1 MPSDTCT
8 ASRILDKLHEHVMR
22 IRNSVP
28 ENGHIDLHDLDSVEH
43 VMNFDFEH
51 LNEKAVPPL
60 YFEPMQPVELKQFPP
75 DPAQVRSFFDIIER
89 GNDGSSCCRQS
100 LTSSLTM
107 QPATQC
113 LTNIFRL
120 WRHLTVP
127 FTWKRASHGLTV
139 EEVGGKF
146 VMC

>member
-89 GNDGSSCCRQS
+89 GNDDSSCCRQISDLISDYATRNALSHQHLQIVEAPDSTFYLEAS
-100 LTSSLTM
+100 L
-107 QPATQC
+107 A
-113 LTNIFRL
+113 
-120 WRHLTVP
+120 
-127 FTWKRASHGLTV
+127 LTV